1 MIVEGSLIVNGD
13 VLFKK
18 GVSTLAGLTVAG
30 GVLDAK
36 GGVTVTGGPLVATA
50 VTSQLG
56 ATTVTRATAGTALT
70 ITARADASSLALSTT
85 SPVSFGRMAQ
95 VNATV
100 GVSSRARWAG
110 DACMRLLWQGGRI
123 GCSRAVLCVPQQRQ
137 LSACALL
144 LTTCCRCASFAWF
157 CRYAHTLY

>member
-1 MIVEGSLIVNGD
+1 MNGD

-18 GVSTLAGLTVAG
+18 GVSTLAGLTVTG
-30 GVLDAK
+30 GLLDAK
-36 GGVTVTGGPLVATA
+36 GGLTVTGGPLVATA

-56 ATTVTRATAGTALT
+56 PTTITRTTAGSALT
-70 ITARADASSLALSTT
+70 ISATANASSLALSTT

-95 VNATV
+95 ANATV

-110 DACMRLLWQGGRI
+110 DACMQLLWQEGRL
-123 GCSRAVLCVPQQRQ
+123 GRSRAVLCVPQQRQ

-144 LTTCCRCASFAWF
+144 LTACRRFLCMVLPLLSQLDV
-157 CRYAHTLY
+157 Y